1 MTWDECRSKLTALMG
16 EAARSSPRMSMERIE
31 EFLRTERE
39 IGLVEELAAFICEH
53 FGLEVDERPA
63 LRRRLLVEGYQPP
76 PRAPLPQSSERRR
89 LVSVLE
95 RGWRQLFDPLRRLAG
110 PTPRIR
116 RRRWSASR
124 DAAPMRGRGGMAPE
138 GMGASAERRRAVRAV
153 RQWPVEVGSRPER
166 VWSGRTVD
174 VSISGMRIR
183 FDEPLELRWRS
194 VLSLDPGNSVGPIVI
209 RFSLVREISPSQ
221 EYAIR
226 LLDVYPHYINRL
238 KPLLA

>member
-1 MTWDECRSKLTALMG
+1 MTWDECRSKLKALVG
-16 EAARSSPRMSMERIE
+16 EAARSSPRTSPERVE

-63 LRRRLLVEGYQPP
+63 LRRRLLLEGYQPP
-76 PRAPLPQSSERRR
+76 PRAPLPESSERRR
-89 LVSVLE
+89 LVNVLE

-110 PTPRIR
+110 PTLRVGR
-116 RRRWSASR
+116 QRWSTSG
-124 DAAPMRGRGGMAPE
+124 DAAPTRGRDRMDPE
-138 GMGASAERRRAVRAV
+138 GMGEFTERRRATRAS
-153 RQWPVEVGSRPER
+153 REWTIEVGRLPER

-174 VSISGMRIR
+174 VSISGMRVR

-194 VLSLDPGNSVGPIVI
+194 VLSLDPGNSERPIVI
-209 RFSLVREISPSQ
+209 RFSLVREISPSR

-226 LLDVYPHYINRL
+226 LLDVYPQHINRL
-238 KPLLA
+238 NPSLV